1 MIWHVWVALFN
12 ECWLLGMVPNMRRKG
27 LIVPVPKSHNAG
39 ACVPDYVRGISLTSV
54 VCTKVF
60 CLMLNVRH
68 AAVAKENGLHA
79 DEQAG
84 FWKGGGCSMYG
95 IV

>member
-1 MIWHVWVALFN
+1 M
-12 ECWLLGMVPNMRRKG
+12 
-27 LIVPVPKSHNAG
+27 PVPKSHNAG

-84 FWKGGGCSMYG
+84 F
-95 IV
+95 